1 MLGYSFSSER
11 SERAMP
17 KRASQSNSLARR
29 HIEIIAPA
37 RRAGSFYRILSEQS
51 LHVINC
57 FTQRVIVRRST
68 VQREYQYR

>member
-29 HIEIIAPA
+29 HIEIIAHA
-37 RRAGSFYRILSEQS
+37 RRAGSIYRIA
-51 LHVINC
+51 H
-57 FTQRVIVRRST
+57 
-68 VQREYQYR
+68 

>member
-1 MLGYSFSSER
+1 
-11 SERAMP
+11 MP

-37 RRAGSFYRILSEQS
+37 GAFIEPEAFIELLTEQS